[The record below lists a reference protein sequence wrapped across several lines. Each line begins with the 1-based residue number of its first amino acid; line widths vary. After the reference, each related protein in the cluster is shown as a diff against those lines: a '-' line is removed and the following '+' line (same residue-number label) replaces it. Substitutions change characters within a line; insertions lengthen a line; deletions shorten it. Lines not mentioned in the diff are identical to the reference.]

1 MLEKEARDRPLESV
15 DQPAQVTMINRFAD
29 IQAKNQFVEDSEL
42 AESMFQPKASFQ
54 MPATSAKQSPQR
66 SARKKLKKDRVSQET
81 IPGATA
87 LGKS

>member
-42 AESMFQPKASFQ
+42 AESMF
-54 MPATSAKQSPQR
+54 
-66 SARKKLKKDRVSQET
+66 
-81 IPGATA
+81 
-87 LGKS
+87 